1 METKLLAEAFFKIP
15 EAAALPLPGKSGRLC
30 ALITGLSA
38 VHRAH
43 FCAALRAKTGR
54 PLVILSPDE
63 TSAEAVAA
71 DIYAFIGERASILT
85 GRDYVFIQ
93 ADAASR
99 QLEQRR
105 LGALRELKQGTG
117 VAILTAQ
124 GLFQRAMPPSSFE
137 RTAFDIDMKAQMPP
151 EDLED
156 ALIRCGYSRSAQVEG
171 PGQFSRRGGI
181 LDFFSPA
188 HEQPVRIEFWGDEI
202 DSMAHFDIMSQRR
215 TESLEMCTV
224 LPAAETLP
232 GLSRGGAAA
241 LAETLKSRAARLEKK
256 GGVQKQLVDSLLEDA
271 ERLENGAELR
281 AADKYA
287 ELIYGD
293 PACAVDY
300 IDSSAVVVCEQPG
313 RFMERARDYIK
324 SIQEDI
330 SALNSSGRMQAKAED
345 FHVSEQSVWQKL
357 SERCVYFADAFTA
370 GRYPLEP
377 ESIIQ
382 IQAKQLPS
390 YGGSAEQAKEDL
402 AHYREAGCGVLV
414 LAGDSRRANIL
425 CGMFRQ
431 TGGAM
436 LMEKLKRLP
445 EPRECIVT
453 TGGLSSGIEYPAL
466 KLAVLTDTQ
475 LMSAGLRRQK
485 RRKKAVG
492 EKISSCAD
500 LAVGDLVVH
509 EQHGIGR
516 FAGVV
521 RMPVDGAEKD
531 YMKISYAG
539 TDSLYVPATQLDLVT
554 KYVGAAAPLSERCAL
569 AGWGP
574 QRRCSA
580 VRSYW
585 ERGHTAEKDTRPA
598 AAGAAGRSRRRCH
611 RGRRRPG

>member
-124 GLFQRAMPPSSFE
+124 GLFQRAMLPSSFE

-293 PACAVDY
+293 PACAVD
-300 IDSSAVVVCEQPG
+300 
-313 RFMERARDYIK
+313 
-324 SIQEDI
+324 
-330 SALNSSGRMQAKAED
+330 
-345 FHVSEQSVWQKL
+345 
-357 SERCVYFADAFTA
+357 
-370 GRYPLEP
+370 
-377 ESIIQ
+377 
-382 IQAKQLPS
+382 
-390 YGGSAEQAKEDL
+390 
-402 AHYREAGCGVLV
+402 
-414 LAGDSRRANIL
+414 
-425 CGMFRQ
+425 
-431 TGGAM
+431 
-436 LMEKLKRLP
+436 
-445 EPRECIVT
+445 
-453 TGGLSSGIEYPAL
+453 
-466 KLAVLTDTQ
+466 
-475 LMSAGLRRQK
+475 
-485 RRKKAVG
+485 
-492 EKISSCAD
+492 
-500 LAVGDLVVH
+500 
-509 EQHGIGR
+509 
-516 FAGVV
+516 
-521 RMPVDGAEKD
+521 
-531 YMKISYAG
+531 
-539 TDSLYVPATQLDLVT
+539 
-554 KYVGAAAPLSERCAL
+554 
-569 AGWGP
+569 
-574 QRRCSA
+574 
-580 VRSYW
+580 
-585 ERGHTAEKDTRPA
+585 
-598 AAGAAGRSRRRCH
+598 
-611 RGRRRPG
+611 